1 MTFKSSCKLPV
12 NSFMYNT
19 EKQTIGNI
27 WGCLSKNTLS
37 RANLCIM
44 YLPLFRLKS
53 KIWEILGANLYINL
67 YIIKRENVRDRRNNE
82 RCVIIKSSTSC
93 QDVRRLALCRF
104 YYMPYYCRSPRRKWL
119 MTEKLFVQSRMDVG
133 NRVSLFRIRE
143 SSDDRD
149 REGKKK
155 KKRREIVSTGV
166 KEELKREKA
175 EVGGIIRSFSKNVE
189 KT

>member
-1 MTFKSSCKLPV
+1 MTFKLSCKLPV

-19 EKQTIGNI
+19 EKQTIDNI

-37 RANLCIM
+37 QANLCIM
-44 YLPLFRLKS
+44 YFPLFRLKS

-133 NRVSLFRIRE
+133 NRVSLFRIQE

-155 KKRREIVSTGV
+155 KKKRNRFYRCERRIEKG
-166 KEELKREKA
+166 KA